1 MKEWKELDEQR
12 HETYIN
18 RSFQRSCEL
27 IHFTDENW
35 NNGFWYQS
43 RNEQSKSSL
52 CGLFN
57 GCNNIYIRFSFFS
70 WRWMTI
76 NFGIFFSVFKM
87 NGAHAMDQIWF
98 ALQIQWKHFLI
109 RMNIPTKLSKQCKS
123 YIMCIHCNIA
133 FVKYIYF
140 LMYSFMFKST
150 ILFLIHICIKRLFFW
165 QKEKERFQFLEDFF
179 LFFFSSMV
187 EGSMLLP
194 KHEIEWIL

>member
-1 MKEWKELDEQR
+1 MTSKWKNEKNWMNRGTRHISIDHFNDQVNWFISLMKIEITVSDINQEMSRARALYVGYSMAVIIFTFDFHSFAGDEW
-12 HETYIN
+12 
-18 RSFQRSCEL
+18 RSIL
-27 IHFTDENW
+27 V
-35 NNGFWYQS
+35 
-43 RNEQSKSSL
+43 
-52 CGLFN
+52 
-57 GCNNIYIRFSFFS
+57 FF
-70 WRWMTI
+70 
-76 NFGIFFSVFKM
+76 FFFFSVFKM

-179 LFFFSSMV
+179 LFFF
-187 EGSMLLP
+187 
-194 KHEIEWIL
+194 